1 MENRKK
7 VEIEYY
13 DKEAKKWLKNKSETK
28 REGDFEEFPPFLLE
42 SYKFLRQFLKNKC
55 EGKKILDY
63 GCGNGIHSVW
73 LAEYGGKVIGIDL
86 SKQSLQIAKERAKIK
101 RVNNKTEFL
110 AMDCEDLKFPDN
122 YFDIIFDGGT
132 FSSLDLNKSLPEL
145 TQVLKPDGFLIGIE
159 TLGHNPLTN
168 LKRKINKLTGKRT
181 KWAAE
186 HIFKMKDLK
195 QAENYFE
202 KIETHFFHLVSW
214 VAFPFLNLPGG
225 KILLKLF
232 EKIDHFLLFIF
243 PFLQSY
249 SFKIVFIFSEPR
261 K

>member
-1 MENRKK
+1 MEERKQK
-7 VEIEYY
+7 EIEYY
-13 DKEAKKWLKNKSETK
+13 DKGAKKWLENESETK
-28 REGDFEEFPPFLLE
+28 KEGDFEEFPPFLLE
-42 SYKFLRQFLKNKC
+42 SYRFLRQFLKNKC

-63 GCGNGIHSVW
+63 GCGNGIHSAW
-73 LAEYGGKVIGIDL
+73 LAEYGGEVVGIDL
-86 SKQSLQIAKERAKIK
+86 SKKTLQIAKERAKIK

-110 AMDCEDLKFPDN
+110 VMDCEDLKFPDN
-122 YFDIIFDGGT
+122 YFDIVFDGGT
-132 FSSLDLNKSLPEL
+132 FSSLNLNRVFPEM
-145 TQVLKPDGFLIGIE
+145 TRVLKPDGFLIGIE

-181 KWAAE
+181 RWAAE

-202 KIETHFFHLVSW
+202 KIETHFFHLTSW
-214 VAFPFLNLPGG
+214 ITFPFLNLPGG

-232 EKIDHFLLFIF
+232 EKIDDFLLFIF
-243 PFLQSY
+243 PFLRRY
-249 SFKIVFIFSEPR
+249 SFKILFIFSQP